1 MLLVGEGDF
10 SFARSLVLH
19 HRDRV
24 KALTATCFDSREEL
38 VRKYKQAGGYV
49 DEILGVGAANDGRVD
64 GEKDGNGEDDNEDH
78 EAYDTDDEIED
89 DEDEEGQA
97 ESLEDVTKSA
107 PIETKVLYSIDAT
120 KLHTYKPFK
129 KSTQNFTRIVFNF
142 PHVGG
147 KSTDVNRQV
156 RYNQALLHDFFV
168 SAKTL
173 LTKDMSKEKEY
184 DGEKTGANDVPV
196 GDRRRTKG
204 KKEKKEQEEKK
215 VDPTIL
221 VTLFEGVPY
230 TLWNVKD
237 LARSAGLKVL
247 RSWAFRS
254 EVYPRYEH
262 ARTLGN
268 IRSKEDVGG
277 VVDVGGEAHTHDG
290 SGEKGDEDETGNDDD
305 WSGFD
310 RDSEDNG
317 QGDEADDDDVDEAK
331 EDKAAAIRDGANS
344 NPSAK
349 RPGRWRGEER
359 AARTYEFGLPE
370 IEKQKSASSKTPNGE
385 KDDDEFERF
394 KKKRKRKGGK
404 LFDED
409 ASSEGE
415 K

>member
-1 MLLVGEGDF
+1 V
-10 SFARSLVLH
+10 RSI
-19 HRDRV
+19 
-24 KALTATCFDSREEL
+24 TATCFDSREEL
-38 VRKYKQAGGYV
+38 VRKYAQAGEHI
-49 DEILGVGAANDGRVD
+49 DEILGAGMREGGRDGSN
-64 GEKDGNGEDDNEDH
+64 EKQGDDEDDEVYN
-78 EAYDTDDEIED
+78 TDDEVED
-89 DEDEEGQA
+89 DEHEQGQTK
-97 ESLEDVTKSA
+97 SLEHVTKRDNATA

-173 LTKDMSKEKEY
+173 LTKDMNKEKEKEY

-196 GDRRRTKG
+196 GERRRKG
-204 KKEKKEQEEKK
+204 KKQNKERAEKK
-215 VDPTIL
+215 VDSTIL

-230 TLWNVKD
+230 TLWNIKD

-254 EVYPRYEH
+254 EVYPGYEH

-268 IRSKEDVGG
+268 IRAKEDIAGA
-277 VVDVGGEAHTHDG
+277 VDVGNSAQKHDE
-290 SGEKGDEDETGNDDD
+290 SSEKGDEGTKGTDDD

-310 RDSEDNG
+310 D
-317 QGDEADDDDVDEAK
+317 ADDDEGDDDDDHDEDDEATG
-331 EDKAAAIRDGANS
+331 EKASATRGIAASD
-344 NPSAK
+344 PSAK

-359 AARTYEFGLPE
+359 AARTYEFGLVE
-370 IEKQKSASSKTPNGE
+370 DEKQKSASIKKPSSE
-385 KDDDEFERF
+385 HDEDEFEKF